1 MDGAGA
7 WILTVS
13 TMIVFVVGVETKAR
27 VCYFGP
33 PPEPDPDN
41 PDDWMKQ
48 VMQEIRE
55 SCPGTKKHTSVNEC
69 SSPEPLGLED
79 GTITDDHITAS
90 SNQMINPAR
99 EGRLNYNSAWMA
111 QWDDTNPWI
120 EVDLIDSTVVRG
132 VITQGYYKYTHYVTH
147 YQVAYQKQPSSVREH
162 VTDENG
168 DIKVFIGNTDAN
180 GDTPVTNLFDE
191 SVVATV
197 VRIEPTEWKMAAAL
211 RLELL
216 GCRLN

>member
-1 MDGAGA
+1 
-7 WILTVS
+7 
-13 TMIVFVVGVETKAR
+13 
-27 VCYFGP
+27 
-33 PPEPDPDN
+33 
-41 PDDWMKQ
+41 MKQ
-48 VMQEIRE
+48 VMREIRE
-55 SCPGTKKHTSVNEC
+55 RCPGTKKHTSVCKSPKDLCCNIDEC

-79 GTITDDHITAS
+79 GTVTDDHITS
-90 SNQMINPAR
+90 SSHQGNFPAR
-99 EGRLNYNSAWMA
+99 DGRLNNNVAWVA
-111 QWDDTNPWI
+111 QWGDTNPWI

-180 GDTPVTNLFDE
+180 GDTPVTNWFDE
-191 SVVATV
+191 SVVATL
-197 VRIEPTEWKMAAAL
+197 VRIEPTEWITAAAL